1 MKQSA
6 AQDFKGAETLSQKIR
21 STKHYNEKGRGARKQ
36 ATASS
41 GQSMN
46 GPSKAMTSVQP
57 HKIHFE
63 VP

>member
-1 MKQSA
+1 MQQSA

-21 STKHYNEKGRGARKQ
+21 STKQYNERGRGATRQ

-41 GQSMN
+41 SQSTSD
-46 GPSKAMTSVQP
+46 PSKAMTSVQP